1 MMKYFYLL
9 CLSVLIACSA
19 ESDSANDETKSPN
32 AHTQLTAR
40 AISNEQAL
48 AKRKLFL
55 QRDYDSSDAPTENR
69 IVDVANYPKT
79 SVHFSGQV
87 LLVLGEYT
95 KNGRKYLREAL
106 GDSDITIDFSA
117 RSPKISGRASNFVLI
132 ESEYTGNFRNRNV
145 GLRSSKIVATIT
157 GEVKASG
164 TLGSRSTPFR
174 YYGQLEIIDQMGKI
188 ATATVQSTATD
199 GFIFTTDV
207 GDLGAYGVL
216 KTVVISDVPAFSG
229 SDFKAIA
236 IGQSARHE

>member
-164 TLGSRSTPFR
+164 TLGSRSTPFL
-174 YYGQLEIIDQMGKI
+174 Y
-188 ATATVQSTATD
+188 
-199 GFIFTTDV
+199 
-207 GDLGAYGVL
+207 
-216 KTVVISDVPAFSG
+216 
-229 SDFKAIA
+229 
-236 IGQSARHE
+236 